1 MSLIN
6 DALKRARESDK
17 NRPSVPPPMRPLQP
31 VEGASGGQLAW
42 ILPLIVAI
50 VLALSGWF
58 FWKWHQASHHVVVAK
73 PAPALSAKATVAPA
87 PARAVVSAPARDPA
101 PAPPPVA
108 SPRVV
113 PRPAPVAAP
122 PAQPP
127 PEPALAAPEVQAPW
141 PTPLTLQ
148 AIIYSKTHPMALI
161 NGKSV
166 GPGDTV
172 AGVVVAKIER
182 ASVTLQWKGQ
192 SKEFFLNEH

>member
-17 NRPSVPPPMRPLQP
+17 NRPSAPPPMRPLQP

-42 ILPLIVAI
+42 ILPVIVAI

-58 FWKWHQASHHVVVAK
+58 FWKWHQGSRHVVVAK
-73 PAPALSAKATVAPA
+73 PVPALTAKATVAPG
-87 PARAVVSAPARDPA
+87 PARAVAPAPAPA

-113 PRPAPVAAP
+113 PGPAPVAAK
-122 PAQPP
+122 PP
-127 PEPALAAPEVQAPW
+127 PEPAPAAPVVEAPW

-148 AIIYSKTHPMALI
+148 AIIYSKTRPLALI

-172 AGVVVAKIER
+172 AGVVVAKINR
-182 ASVTLQWKGQ
+182 TSVTLQWSGQ
-192 SKEFFLNEH
+192 SKELFPNEH